1 LLLENNKTASTP
13 LDRAIALHQ
22 AARLPEALDA
32 YRQILVASPDD
43 PEVGSLLG
51 LAMVQAGD
59 RQDGLAQLERAVAAE
74 PKQAGFR
81 LNLTLGLLM
90 SGMDERA
97 ESEARAVLQ
106 QDPENARAMELLGDV
121 AARRGDADGA
131 AAFWRRSF
139 ASRFTLP
146 LAIKLVRYQISQS
159 HFDKAKAAMSE
170 LIPHFSDDPA
180 IHLVNCELLAA
191 LRDWA
196 QLERVARYVTGRFPD
211 RPEGW
216 KWLATAWFETGLHS
230 GATAAY
236 RRAIELGDPD
246 ADELATYAGLCIHA
260 LALEDA
266 VTALDAAAALD
277 PDHPGML
284 QRRALL
290 HLYHGRLAEAEACC
304 RRCLA
309 RDPLN
314 VPAYTTL
321 TRARRGRLTDE
332 DLATLLGI
340 AQDAGAPVD
349 SRIAAAFAA
358 GHVYDARDDAD
369 AAMAAYGRAHALAM
383 ERDRAEGCPY
393 ERAASEARMS
403 RLPEQ
408 LDAAPLPAQSPG
420 GSRPIFIVGMPRSG
434 TTLAECVLGA
444 HPGVV
449 PCGERMEMR
458 QVLHAWLAL
467 QAEGRT
473 PDAATLTG
481 WRDAVLRG
489 LPAPGTAHCFTDKH
503 PLNFEAVGLIARLFP
518 DAAIVWMRRDPLET
532 GLSAYCQEFNKRWRF
547 VHRLGDIGH
556 YYALH
561 ERVMMQW
568 VERLPDRITVVRYET
583 FAADIGTQARALVEA
598 VGLDWDPRC
607 LEFQSDERPI
617 MTFSTVEAREPVS
630 VRRGR
635 AARYRR
641 HLDEL
646 LGALATAGVALDGGH

>member
-1 LLLENNKTASTP
+1 MLENNKVPSNP

-22 AARLPEALDA
+22 AARVLEALDA
-32 YRQILVASPDD
+32 YRQILAQAPDNT
-43 PEVGSLLG
+43 EAGSLLG
-51 LAMVQAGD
+51 LAMVQTGQ
-59 RQDGLAQLERAVAAE
+59 RPGGLEYLEQAVAAE
-74 PKQAGFR
+74 PEQAGFR
-81 LNLTLGLLM
+81 LNLALGLLM

-97 ESEARAVLQ
+97 EAEARTVLLR
-106 QDPENARAMELLGDV
+106 DPDNARALELLGDI
-121 AARRGDADGA
+121 AARSGHADDAA
-131 AAFWRRSF
+131 QFWRRSF

-146 LAIKLVRYQISQS
+146 LAIKLVRHQISKS
-159 HFDKAKAAMSE
+159 HFDKAKAAIAE
-170 LIPHFSDDPA
+170 LLPHFSDEPT
-180 IHLVNCELLAA
+180 IHLVNCELLAT
-191 LRDWA
+191 LRDWP
-196 QLERVARYVTGRFPD
+196 QLERVARYVTNRFPD
-211 RPEGW
+211 RQDGW
-216 KWLATAWFETGLHS
+216 RWLAMAWFETGLHT
-230 GATAAY
+230 GAAAAY
-236 RRAIELGDPD
+236 RRVTEAGPPD
-246 ADELATYAGLCIHA
+246 ADDLATYAGLCIHA

-266 VTALDAAAALD
+266 VAALDAAAGLD

-290 HLYHGRLAEAEACC
+290 HLYHGRLAEAEDCC

-332 DLATLLGI
+332 DLATLLRV
-340 AQDAGAPVD
+340 AEDAGAPVD

-358 GHVYDARDDAD
+358 GHVCDARDDVT

-393 ERAASEARMS
+393 DRVASEARMA
-403 RLPEQ
+403 RLPAQ
-408 LDAAPLPAQSPG
+408 LDLAPLPAQAPG
-420 GSRPIFIVGMPRSG
+420 TPRPVFIVGMPRSG

-444 HPGVV
+444 HPRVV

-489 LPAPGTAHCFTDKH
+489 LPATGAASCFTDKH

-532 GLSAYCQEFNKRWRF
+532 CLSAYCQEFNKRWRF

-556 YYALH
+556 FYALH
-561 ERVMMQW
+561 ERVMAQW
-568 VERLPDRITVVRYET
+568 IERLPGRITVVRYET

-598 VGLDWDPRC
+598 AGLDWDPRC
-607 LEFQSDERPI
+607 LEFQSDARPI
-617 MTFSTVEAREPVS
+617 MTFSTVAAREPVS

-635 AARYRR
+635 AARYRA

-646 LGALATAGVALDGGH
+646 LGALAAAGIALDGGD